1 MSTSEWPITVRPAMV
16 QDVPAITELYN
27 YYVRTSPISFDIE
40 PVSIQSRLDWFSHYA
55 ERGRHR
61 LLVAICGAELLGYAG
76 SSQLRPRPAYD
87 TSVETSIYVHHEHFR
102 SGIASRLYTTLFDL
116 LRDED
121 VHRAYAGVTLPNE
134 ASVALHR
141 KFGFVDLGVYHEV
154 GRKFGR
160 YWDVAWLEKP
170 LQ

>member
-1 MSTSEWPITVRPAMV
+1 MPTAELPISIRPAQM
-16 QDVPAITELYN
+16 QDVPSITAIYN

-40 PVSIQSRLDWFSHYA
+40 PVSLQSRLEWFTHYG

-61 LLVAICGAELLGYAG
+61 LLVAVNGAELLGYAG

-102 SGIASRLYTTLFDL
+102 AGIASRLYTALFDL
-116 LRDED
+116 LRHED
-121 VHRAYAGVTLPNE
+121 VHRAYAGVTLPND

-141 KFGFVDLGVYHEV
+141 KFGFTDLGVYHEV
-154 GRKFGR
+154 GRKFDR
-160 YWDVAWLEKP
+160 YWDVAWFEKT
-170 LQ
+170 L